1 MPKGDYY
8 GPDKNKGI
16 RPTGKDKY
24 YGPNKRKGIAPKKK
38 AGSGT
43 TTPKAPKVDK
53 YQVQADELAK
63 KQFAGAIKE
72 LAMGEESNT
81 RNYEQTKASRAAALG
96 AELAS
101 NKTAGEITSNT
112 VTGLKGQALAQFA
125 KDKATQDALSAARTG
140 QENAVNT
147 DALTTF
153 QEQLKARGLEGTAQ
167 AEALTSNMKDRQGFA
182 QGLDTIRANAS
193 TSAEQRARQLYD
205 MTGINVLGQTNRA
218 QAQAQSKANSDQ
230 VGAYSTYASK
240 AAELAGTKAK
250 TQLDQGS
257 TAANTALTL
266 RKEAALRKQEKA
278 QLALERHVAGLKNA
292 ESMAKVAQTGYFKEA
307 ELGIKK
313 AGLSL
318 KAEDLKLKGKALDAK
333 IAKETRAGNLGEAKL
348 LEQIRNNNAKQRSAD
363 AKAGIKYGNTV
374 PNNAARGN

>member
-8 GPDKNKGI
+8 GPDKYKGK

-24 YGPNKRKGIAPKKK
+24 YGPNKYKGK
-38 AGSGT
+38 AQKGSGT
-43 TTPKAPKVDK
+43 STTPKPPKVDK
-53 YQVQADELAK
+53 YQTQADELAK
-63 KQFAGAIKE
+63 KQFAGALKE
-72 LAMGEESNT
+72 LEMGEQSNT
-81 RNYEQTKASRAAALG
+81 TNYEQAKATRAAALA

-112 VTGLKGQALAQFA
+112 VAGLKGQALAQFA
-125 KDKATQDALSAARTG
+125 KDKATQDALSAARTN

-153 QEQLKARGLEGTAQ
+153 QEQLKARGLEGTPQ
-167 AEALTSNMKDRQGFA
+167 AEALTANMKDRQGFA
-182 QGLDTIRANAS
+182 QGLDSIRENAS

-205 MTGINVLGQTNRA
+205 MTNVNVLGQTNRA
-218 QAQAQSKANSDQ
+218 QAQAQAKANSDQ
-230 VGAYSTYASK
+230 MGAYGTYASK

-250 TQLDQGS
+250 TALDQGS

-292 ESMAKVAQTGYFKEA
+292 QEMAKVSSSNYFKEA
-307 ELGIKK
+307 
-313 AGLSL
+313 GLQL
-318 KAEDLKLKGKALDAK
+318 KAADLKLKGKSLDAK
-333 IAKETRAGNLGEAKL
+333 IAKENRAGNLAEAKL
-348 LEQIRNNNAKQRSAD
+348 LEQIRSNNAKQRAAD

-374 PNNAARGN
+374 PNSAVKK